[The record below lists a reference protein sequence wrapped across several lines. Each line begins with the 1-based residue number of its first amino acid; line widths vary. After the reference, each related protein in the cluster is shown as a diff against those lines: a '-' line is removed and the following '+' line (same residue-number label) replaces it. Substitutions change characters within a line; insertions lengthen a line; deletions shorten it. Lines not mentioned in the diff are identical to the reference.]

1 MKLIKLVVIS
11 AVILFLLITALSLLL
26 PSHVRISRAINIEAR
41 GQVLPYVASLRQ
53 WIKWNTFVQRA
64 DSAGTLA
71 KITDTLLVAGQIEI
85 KLVNTEGVAIN
96 TMWKQP
102 NGKPAACEFLILP
115 GDNYN
120 VVQWYFDF
128 NLDWYPWQKF
138 QSIVY
143 DKQLG
148 PSMELSLEQLKKLV
162 EAQQ

>member
-1 MKLIKLVVIS
+1 M
-11 AVILFLLITALSLLL
+11 
-26 PSHVRISRAINIEAR
+26 
-41 GQVLPYVASLRQ
+41 
-53 WIKWNTFVQRA
+53 QRA

-71 KITDTLLVAGQIEI
+71 KITDTLLVAGDIEI
-85 KLVNTEGVAIN
+85 KLVNMKGPAIN

-102 NGKPAACEFLILP
+102 NGKPSACEFLILP